1 MAGTI
6 NESVNEKSNKLE
18 SPVPKECPAYKN
30 LIKKDTDVEFVQ
42 EQYPVHKQSSI

>member
-6 NESVNEKSNKLE
+6 NESANEKSNKLE
-18 SPVPKECPAYKN
+18 SSVPKECPAYKN
-30 LIKKDTDVEFVQ
+30 LIKKDTGVELVQ